1 MKDSTL
7 FRGKLDLT
15 HKIEGFRMT
24 RATGIP
30 NAIGIRHAGNTLSH
44 LGIFDNDLLVIK
56 PETEYETGD
65 NKLYV
70 LDTPNGKTAK
80 FVESAG
86 DENSITLTNKAG
98 WRQTWQ
104 IAEVTCIGVVIRV
117 ERDFV

>member
-15 HKIEGFRMT
+15 HKIEGFRNT

-30 NAIGIRHAGNTLSH
+30 NAIAVRHAGNTLSH

-56 PETEYETGD
+56 PETEYEAGD
-65 NKLYV
+65 NRLYV
-70 LDTPNGKTAK
+70 LETPNGKTAK

-86 DENSITLTNKAG
+86 DESSITLTNQAD

-104 IAEVTCIGVVIRV
+104 QAEVHCLGVVIRV
-117 ERDFV
+117 ERDLI